1 MPKTSDVFSGKG
13 MISATSPF
21 RAAVWRGLAL
31 IMPPLLTIVAFIW
44 VLNTIDRYV
53 LAYVETI
60 ATNVIVNT
68 QWDVYDESP
77 EGAARHLDG
86 HRQTF
91 ILDGETYV
99 QLDTGKWIPAFV
111 YEGSKGNSKKFNL
124 KTSTAKEV
132 YDQYVRNT
140 YLQRYKT
147 IPVFLLLFIMLL
159 YLMGKFLAAGLGRV
173 LFGLFERLIH
183 ALPIIRTVYFAA
195 KQVTDFIFKEQ
206 QVEFTRVVA
215 VEYPRKGVWSMGFV
229 TGEGFGDIRN
239 AANEPVVSVL
249 VPTSPFPG
257 NGFTITLPKSE
268 TIDLDVSIDEA
279 IQFCVSCGVG
289 IPPRQQWNN
298 GELANQASQSVSD
311 NGDAEP
317 EESAAVPVT
326 TSEGR

>member
-1 MPKTSDVFSGKG
+1 M
-13 MISATSPF
+13 SATSPF
-21 RAAVWRGLAL
+21 RTAVWRGLAL
-31 IMPPLLTIVAFIW
+31 IMPPLLTIVACIW
-44 VLNTIDRYV
+44 VLSTIDRYV

-60 ATNVIVNT
+60 ATNAIVNT
-68 QWDVYDESP
+68 QWDVYDEAP
-77 EGAARHLDG
+77 DGVTRHLDG

-91 ILDGETYV
+91 ILEGKTYV

-111 YEGSKGNSKKFNL
+111 HDGSKGSSKKFNL

-239 AANEPVVSVL
+239 AANEPVVSIL

-257 NGFTITLPKSE
+257 NGFTITIPKSE
-268 TIDLDVSIDEA
+268 AIDLDVSIDEA

-289 IPPRQQWNN
+289 IPPHQQWNRS
-298 GELANQASQSVSD
+298 GFEEKVSKAIGD
-311 NGDAEP
+311 NGDEKSD
-317 EESAAVPVT
+317 ESAAVPVA
-326 TSEGR
+326 TSDNMDVN